1 MSIAQ
6 WQLKLDHIVNVGG
19 ASSTNKGGRLT
30 SLPVIPLFQEQ
41 RIQSLVL
48 MVRTSFACS

>member
-19 ASSTNKGGRLT
+19 ASSTNKEKVNFT
-30 SLPVIPLFQEQ
+30 SGDSIVPGTKNSELGFNG
-41 RIQSLVL
+41 
-48 MVRTSFACS
+48 